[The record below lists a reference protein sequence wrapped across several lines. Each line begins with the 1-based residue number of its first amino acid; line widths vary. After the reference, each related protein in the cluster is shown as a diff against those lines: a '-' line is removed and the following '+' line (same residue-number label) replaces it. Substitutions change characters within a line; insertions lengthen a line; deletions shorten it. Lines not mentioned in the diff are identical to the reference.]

1 MPYAIEIQLKQQVQH
16 ITEQSNV
23 RIAIAIKDSDLDSE
37 ELQEATLNLREQI
50 EESEIVETADLVAAE
65 QAPEGSKAFSSFI
78 LGLLTTEVNPANLI
92 KLMVF
97 LKDRL
102 GDKPIELAIKTPDG
116 RELNLKVSSREEF
129 EYVIQKVR
137 EWADR

>member
-1 MPYAIEIQLKQQVQH
+1 MPYAIEIQPKQQVQN

-23 RIAIAIKDSDLDSE
+23 RIAIAIQDSDLDSE

-65 QAPEGSKAFSSFI
+65 QAPEGSKAFGSFV
-78 LGLLTTEVNPANLI
+78 LGLLTTEVNPANLL
-92 KLMVF
+92 KFMVF

-116 RELNLKVSSREEF
+116 RDLNLKVSSREEF
-129 EYVIQKVR
+129 EFVLQKAR
-137 EWADR
+137 EWADQ